1 MKYSRPE
8 LLDRLASEYV
18 LGTLRGRAKRRFE
31 QILAETPAARA
42 AVRDWQDRLA
52 PLAQSIAAVPPPA
65 RVWQAIELRTAPTA
79 VARREVGGWRTWS
92 KPLTGFALGALL
104 TTGIVLMAPERFV
117 SLDGLAQREQ
127 SLPQSY
133 VGLLTNAQGEP
144 VVLASSTRHGTRMSV
159 KFLRPVDLP
168 AGKVLQLWAMP
179 RDAAPFALGRFGAA
193 KPPGK
198 VEFELA
204 ASSEKLLS
212 NVPRLV
218 VTVEDAAAPPSS
230 APTNEILSGHCV
242 KLW

>member
-1 MKYSRPE
+1 MNYSRPE
-8 LLDRLASEYV
+8 LLDRLAGEYV

-31 QILAETPAARA
+31 QVLAATPAART

-52 PLAQSIAAVPPPA
+52 PLAQSVAAVAPPA
-65 RVWQAIELRTAPTA
+65 RVWHAIEARTAPPA
-79 VARREVGGWRTWS
+79 SAAREIGGWRSWW
-92 KPLTGFALGALL
+92 KPLAGFAFGALL
-104 TTGIVLMAPERFV
+104 TSGIVLVAPERFI

-159 KFLRPVDLP
+159 KFLRPIELP

-179 RDAAPFALGRFGAA
+179 RDAAPFALGRFGTA

-218 VTVEDAAAPPSS
+218 VTVEDAAAPSPPL
-230 APTNEILSGHCV
+230 PTSEVLSGHCV

>member
-1 MKYSRPE
+1 MRYSRPE

-31 QILAETPAARA
+31 RVLAETPAARA

-65 RVWQAIELRTAPTA
+65 RVWQAIELRTAP
-79 VARREVGGWRTWS
+79 ARRELGGWRSWL

-104 TTGIVLMAPERFV
+104 TAGIVLMAPERFV

-127 SLPQSY
+127 ALPQSY

-144 VVLASSTRHGTRMSV
+144 VVLASSTRHGTRMSI

-168 AGKVLQLWAMP
+168 AGKILQLWAMP
-179 RDAAPFALGRFGAA
+179 RDAAPFALGRFGTA

-218 VTVEDAAAPPSS
+218 VTVEDAAAAAPS
-230 APTNEILSGHCV
+230 APTTEILSGHCV